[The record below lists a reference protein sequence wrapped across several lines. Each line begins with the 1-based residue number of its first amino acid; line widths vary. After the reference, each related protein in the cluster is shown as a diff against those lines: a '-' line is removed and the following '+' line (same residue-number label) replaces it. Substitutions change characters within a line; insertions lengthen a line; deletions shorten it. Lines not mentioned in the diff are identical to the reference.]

1 MECVCVCVRREKV
14 DELGVMCRLM
24 DTIARSGNNNSD
36 TAEREQD
43 NKHGLPCERRTNT
56 KLANGATTRPTFH
69 PTRPSTYLR
78 CDLEVLVLLQQ
89 LLRVVNARAG
99 GGVCG
104 QVKLSGV
111 VDPLQGLERRSE
123 VSTQPTAHF
132 DKKSTRGHVTQVNK
146 PETCELC

>member
-1 MECVCVCVRREKV
+1 MCVRREKV

-56 KLANGATTRPTFH
+56 KLANGATTRP
-69 PTRPSTYLR
+69 STHLR
-78 CDLEVLVLLQQ
+78 RDLEVLVLLQQ

-99 GGVCG
+99 GGVRG

-111 VDPLQGLERRSE
+111 VDPLQGLD
-123 VSTQPTAHF
+123 Q
-132 DKKSTRGHVTQVNK
+132 K
-146 PETCELC
+146 